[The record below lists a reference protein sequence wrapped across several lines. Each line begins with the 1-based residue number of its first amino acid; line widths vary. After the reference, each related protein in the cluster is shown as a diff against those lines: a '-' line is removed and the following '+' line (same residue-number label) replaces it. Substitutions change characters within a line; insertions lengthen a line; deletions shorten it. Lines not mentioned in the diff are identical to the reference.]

1 MLLRK
6 AILAAAVTMPTKVGA
21 LIPLQAMAPA
31 IATDDHAPLTRE
43 LAGFDADGDGELS
56 ASELVAVDSAIH
68 HSKETI
74 TLLKCA
80 PPLQPN
86 HGPVPPV
93 V

>member
-1 MLLRK
+1 MRK
-6 AILAAAVTMPTKVGA
+6 AILAAVVTMPTKVGA

-31 IATDDHAPLTRE
+31 IATDDHAPLTSE

-68 HSKETI
+68 HSKETV